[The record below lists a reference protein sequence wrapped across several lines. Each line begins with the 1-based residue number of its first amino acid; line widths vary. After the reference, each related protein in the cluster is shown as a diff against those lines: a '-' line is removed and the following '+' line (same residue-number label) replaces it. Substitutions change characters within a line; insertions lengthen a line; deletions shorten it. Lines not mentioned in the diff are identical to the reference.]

1 MTRQRALFIA
11 QELLVS
17 CERIP
22 ALVFTQNVCHQRWKT
37 WQDSTVRLQMW
48 KGIYLCTVL
57 SYPALYKFYG
67 GQRARQQ
74 LGRTR
79 NISPRIDNVHLG
91 NIYFLI
97 APRCAVALLCWPF
110 SKCVS
115 FLLLLIM
122 LNMQDRTWCHN
133 WHGRSKRLTYIS
145 RCKDWLFLVVVS
157 VMDSA
162 QTIVIRNAL
171 SVTQIASIS
180 ALTTDYW
187 YLDKMHQWRS
197 FRTLNGWMNVKKT

>member
-1 MTRQRALFIA
+1 MTRQRALFIEH
-11 QELLVS
+11 ELLVS
-17 CERIP
+17 CERIS
-22 ALVFTQNVCHQRWKT
+22 ALVFAENFCHQRWKT
-37 WQDSTVRLQMW
+37 WQDSAVRLPMW
-48 KGIYLCTVL
+48 KDKYLSTVL
-57 SYPALYKFYG
+57 SYLVFYKFYG
-67 GQRARQQ
+67 GQGARQH
-74 LGRTR
+74 LGSTR
-79 NISPRIDNVHLG
+79 DMSPRIDNVHLD

-122 LNMQDRTWCHN
+122 LNIKDRTWCHS
-133 WHGRSKRLTYIS
+133 WCGRSKLLTCVF

-162 QTIVIRNAL
+162 PTVVIGNAL

-187 YLDKMHQWRS
+187 YLDEMHQWRS
-197 FRTLNGWMNVKKT
+197 FRTLDGWMNVKKT